1 MKIRLRCEGD
11 TGAMHQNL
19 AHGFIEVDF
28 VIYYRLRAMGFVHI
42 IVATDLRINFTEC
55 LPLVVHPDAF
65 SDEVPLAAS
74 LRIVGNSRTRGQNE
88 EGI

>member
-1 MKIRLRCEGD
+1 MTAKLID
-11 TGAMHQNL
+11 AQ
-19 AHGFIEVDF
+19 GF
-28 VIYYRLRAMGFVHI
+28 GCVHI
-42 IVATDLRINFTEC
+42 IVVTDLRINFTEC

-74 LRIVGNSRTRGQNE
+74 LRIVGNSRTRRQNE